1 MEIVVAENTT
11 KRKIVVVQKIIEELD
26 KIEITI
32 TRMSWSN

>member
-11 KRKIVVVQKIIEELD
+11 KRKMVVVQKIIEELD